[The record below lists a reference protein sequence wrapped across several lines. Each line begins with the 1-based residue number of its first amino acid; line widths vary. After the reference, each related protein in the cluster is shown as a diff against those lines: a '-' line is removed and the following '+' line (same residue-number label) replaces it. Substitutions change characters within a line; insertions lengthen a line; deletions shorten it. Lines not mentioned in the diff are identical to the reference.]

1 MLVGVMCVV
10 NMVFT
15 VDGASNVGDCSGGGG
30 SSGACEADVCGEH
43 GVHG

>member
-30 SSGACEADVCGEH
+30 DGGGREHHFSGPDCR
-43 GVHG
+43 